1 MTHIRIE
8 KGTGGWGGPL
18 ELKATPGKKIVYITA
33 GTRPAIVDKL
43 AQLTGWQAID
53 GFKEGEPAE
62 AEIGVAVIDC
72 GGTLRCGIYPK
83 RRIPTINIHSTGK
96 SGPLA
101 QYIVEDIYVSG
112 VKEENITVVGDATP
126 QPSSVGRDYDTS
138 KKITEQSDGLLAKV
152 GMGMGSAVAVLFQ
165 SGRDTIDTVLKT
177 ILPFMAFVSALIGII
192 MASGLG
198 DWIAHGLAPLAS
210 HPLGLVMLA
219 LICSFPLLSPFLGPG
234 AVIAQV
240 IGVLIGVQIGLGNIP
255 PHLALPAL
263 FAINAQAACDFI
275 PVGLS
280 LAEARQDTVREG
292 APADLEEYCF
302 IHCHGELKGAL
313 HPGLQFSL
321 GQHRYPVTAV
331 GSVAEDNLRELGH
344 VTLRFDGLN
353 EAEFPG
359 TVHVAGPVPDDIAP
373 GSVLKFESVKE

>member
-1 MTHIRIE
+1 MSRIIIE
-8 KGTGGWGGPL
+8 KGAGGWGGPL
-18 ELKATPGKKIVYITA
+18 EIDASSEKKIVYITA

-43 AQLTGWQAID
+43 AQLTGWQAVD
-53 GFKEGEPAE
+53 GFKEGEPPE
-62 AEIGVAVIDC
+62 EEIGVAGIDC

-83 RRIPTINIHSTGK
+83 RRIPTVNIHATGK

-101 QYIVEDIYVSG
+101 QYILEDIYVSG
-112 VKEENITVVGDATP
+112 VKEENIRLQGGAPGASAP
-126 QPSSVGRDYDTS
+126 QPRDYDTT

-165 SGRDTIDTVLKT
+165 AGRDTIDTVLKT

-210 HPLGLVMLA
+210 HPLGLVTLA

-240 IGVLIGVQIGLGNIP
+240 IGVLIGVQIGQGHIP

-280 LAEARQDTVREG
+280 LAEARQETVRVGVPSVLVSRFLTG
-292 APADLEEYCF
+292 APTVLIAWFVSGF
-302 IHCHGELKGAL
+302 IY
-313 HPGLQFSL
+313 Q
-321 GQHRYPVTAV
+321 
-331 GSVAEDNLRELGH
+331 
-344 VTLRFDGLN
+344 
-353 EAEFPG
+353 
-359 TVHVAGPVPDDIAP
+359 
-373 GSVLKFESVKE
+373 